1 MALPGLH
8 SPRHIRTRLTL
19 WYVLMLAGVLCLYAA
34 GTAQL
39 LYWDLHAELVHHT
52 IEDIE
57 TVEGLL
63 FFGPEGDLRF
73 HDDYHNHPESKQIQ
87 ERYLE
92 VLSPERR
99 VLFRNDRLG
108 NLSLGGPVFEDE
120 GRGGYS
126 ERSDRLADGTH
137 VILVSRR
144 HTLEGHPILIRLA
157 YSTEPVWLQLEQLLM
172 AYLAA
177 LPIAL
182 AGAGLAGFL
191 LARRALKPLAQMT
204 RHAEEITPD
213 RLGERLPVEH
223 PDDELGQL
231 GRVFN
236 STLDRLENAFEQMRR
251 FSADASHELRT
262 PLTAI
267 RSVGEVRL
275 QQDASR
281 EEYRETIGSMLEEVN
296 RLTRLVDN
304 LLAISRAD
312 TGQIQFH
319 RQPVCIM
326 DLARESAA
334 MLEVLVEEKSQRL
347 ILEGDEQA
355 TVLGDRLILRQAI
368 INILHNAIKFSPVNT
383 SIRVTAARNGQDVQI
398 RIADSGPGIA
408 EEHRDKIFQR
418 FYRVDKARSSE
429 TGGNGLGLSIAQWA
443 VQAHQGRITVE
454 TPDGPGCVFQIEI
467 PAGAL

>member
-1 MALPGLH
+1 MFGLR
-8 SPRHIRTRLTL
+8 SPRHIRTRLAL
-19 WYVLMLAGVLCLYAA
+19 WYSLVLAGILCLYAI
-34 GTAQL
+34 GTAAL
-39 LYWDLHAELVHHT
+39 LYWDLRAELVRHA
-52 IEDIE
+52 IQDIE

-63 FFGPEGDLRF
+63 YFTPAGAMGF

-92 VLSPERR
+92 VFSLTGS
-99 VLFRNDRLG
+99 VLFKNDRLG
-108 NLSLGGPVFEDE
+108 NLALGGPVFDSE
-120 GRGGYS
+120 GQGGYS
-126 ERSDRLADGTH
+126 ARSDRLGDGTR
-137 VILVSRR
+137 VVLVSRR
-144 HTLEGHPILIRLA
+144 HTAAGRPILIRLA
-157 YSTEPVWLQLEQLLM
+157 YSVEPIWLQLEQLLM

-177 LPIAL
+177 LPVAL
-182 AGAGLAGFL
+182 ACAGLAGFL
-191 LARRALKPLAQMT
+191 LARRALEPLAKMT
-204 RHAEEITPD
+204 RRAEEITPD
-213 RLGERLPVEH
+213 RLGERLPVGN

-236 STLDRLENAFEQMRR
+236 STLDRLESAFEQMRR
-251 FSADASHELRT
+251 FTADASHELRT
-262 PLTAI
+262 PLTAM

-275 QQDASR
+275 QRAASR

-296 RLTRLVDN
+296 RLTRLVEN

-312 TGQIQFH
+312 SGQVQFH
-319 RQPVCIM
+319 RQPISVM

-334 MLEVLVEEKSQRL
+334 MLEVLVEEKAQHL
-347 ILEGDEQA
+347 VLEGDEQA
-355 TVLGDRLILRQAI
+355 AVMGDRLILRQAI

-383 SIRVTAARNGQDVQI
+383 SIRVSAARNGQDVQI

-408 EEHRDKIFQR
+408 EEDREKIFQR

-443 VQAHQGRITVE
+443 VQAHEGKITLE
-454 TPDGPGCVFQIEI
+454 TKAGHGCTFQIEI